1 MLPTSGGGTAA
12 GAGCCAP
19 AAEAATAS
27 TAARVRRDR
36 AYENIAVSWG
46 KRGGGNMRRRDHYRN
61 ESAGWPW
68 LSARVDGSIPV
79 HGRQDAKK
87 ALEALLTHS
96 RAGPRSALVVA
107 G

>member
-1 MLPTSGGGTAA
+1 
-12 GAGCCAP
+12 
-19 AAEAATAS
+19 
-27 TAARVRRDR
+27 
-36 AYENIAVSWG
+36 
-46 KRGGGNMRRRDHYRN
+46 MRRCHHYRN

-79 HGRQDAKK
+79 HGRLDAKK